1 MFKVTAAA
9 ADQVRKAA
17 QQSGT
22 EGMALRLAASQKADG
37 SFDYVMGFDEATEDD
52 IRFKSE
58 GVDLVM
64 APEYVPLL
72 DQTTMDFVELEAGD
86 QQFVFLNPKDPHFVP
101 PQDE

>member
-9 ADQVRKAA
+9 ADQVLKAA

-101 PQDE
+101 PRDE

>member
-101 PQDE
+101 PRDE